1 MRREGTGVSKVKFV
15 LAPMDGMTH
24 APFRQVCFEYGAEGA
39 TTEMISALS
48 YGRVKKKRTAFEET
62 LARLPGE
69 GNLAAQLI
77 GNTPE
82 DMAAAARRLTALNR
96 FDAIDINMGCPARKV
111 VGSGN
116 GAAIMRNPELAA
128 GIMRAVCESTSLPV
142 RLKMRLGWDDH
153 SVTAPVIAQIA
164 QDLGLESITLHGR
177 TRMQMYR
184 GNVNTEAIRA
194 ICRSVSIP
202 IYANGGVACA
212 QDALT
217 FLENTGASGVS
228 IGRAAL
234 KQPWIFDDIRRLMRG
249 DPVLHRDAPERVT
262 LLIHLARLSCRVRPE
277 GLAVCEMRKFSAWIL
292 AGLTNA
298 EKAVS
303 LICRTSTLDDFER
316 VLDDYLEGLVRTG
329 DIGVHPEL
337 APPPSLDTLRIPG

>member
-1 MRREGTGVSKVKFV
+1 MTVKEIYGTDFPVI
-15 LAPMDGMTH
+15 LAPMAGITDL
-24 APFRQVCFEYGAEGA
+24 PFRILCKEQGADVMV
-39 TTEMISALS
+39 TEMISAKALFYGNKNTLPLMQTEEEEKPIGVQIFGSEPELMGAMAHKIENKGFS
-48 YGRVKKKRTAFEET
+48 Y
-62 LARLPGE
+62 
-69 GNLAAQLI
+69 
-77 GNTPE
+77 
-82 DMAAAARRLTALNR
+82 
-96 FDAIDINMGCPARKV
+96 IDINMGCPARKV

-153 SVTAPVIAQIA
+153 SVTAPEIARIA

-184 GNVNTEAIRA
+184 GNVNTEAIRD

-202 IYANGGVACA
+202 VYANGGVACA

-234 KQPWIFDDIRRLMRG
+234 KQPWIFDDIHRLMRG
-249 DPVLHRDAPERVT
+249 DPVLHRDAQERVA
-262 LLIHLARLSCRVRPE
+262 LLIRLARLSCRVRPE
-277 GLAVCEMRKFSAWIL
+277 WLAVCEMRKFSAWIL
-292 AGLTNA
+292 AGLIGA
-298 EKAVS
+298 EKVVS
-303 LICRTSTLDDFER
+303 SICRTSTLDDFER

-329 DIGVHPEL
+329 DISVHPEL

>member
-1 MRREGTGVSKVKFV
+1 MKKSNRYVRIKLIKTDADLLALDCKKRGGTGVSKVKFV

-24 APFRQVCFEYGAEGA
+24 APFRQVCFDYGTDGA

-62 LARLPGE
+62 LVRLPGE

-82 DMAAAARRLTALNR
+82 DMAAAAKRLTALNR

-116 GAAIMRNPELAA
+116 GAAIMRNPKLAA

-153 SVTAPVIAQIA
+153 NVTAPEIAQIA

-184 GNVNTEAIRA
+184 GKREYRGYPRYLPKRFHSGLCQWRRGMRA
-194 ICRSVSIP
+194 GCVDIFGKHRRIWRLYWPRRPSSNLG
-202 IYANGGVACA
+202 Y
-212 QDALT
+212 LT
-217 FLENTGASGVS
+217 IF
-228 IGRAAL
+228 AA
-234 KQPWIFDDIRRLMRG
+234 
-249 DPVLHRDAPERVT
+249 
-262 LLIHLARLSCRVRPE
+262 
-277 GLAVCEMRKFSAWIL
+277 
-292 AGLTNA
+292 
-298 EKAVS
+298 
-303 LICRTSTLDDFER
+303 
-316 VLDDYLEGLVRTG
+316 
-329 DIGVHPEL
+329 
-337 APPPSLDTLRIPG
+337 